1 MATPFFRRH
10 FRGYFGIS
18 APRMTV
24 RMSPPW
30 WVRGAASM
38 ALVALIGGIA
48 WWAFDF
54 GQLFGRVNRSEI
66 DARVTAAENEAARAR
81 NDASSL
87 RMRNSELESDLA
99 MSRGAERALSQ
110 QASDLAAENARLRE
124 ESTVLKRL
132 VADAGRQSAA
142 RRAR

>member
-1 MATPFFRRH
+1 
-10 FRGYFGIS
+10 
-18 APRMTV
+18 MTV

-30 WVRGAASM
+30 WIRGAALM
-38 ALVALIGGIA
+38 ALVALIGGVA

-54 GQLFGRVNRSEI
+54 GQLFGRVHRGEI
-66 DARVTAAENEAARAR
+66 DARVASGETEAARAR

-99 MSRGAERALSQ
+99 MSRGAERALSH

-132 VADAGRQSAA
+132 LADAGKQPVT